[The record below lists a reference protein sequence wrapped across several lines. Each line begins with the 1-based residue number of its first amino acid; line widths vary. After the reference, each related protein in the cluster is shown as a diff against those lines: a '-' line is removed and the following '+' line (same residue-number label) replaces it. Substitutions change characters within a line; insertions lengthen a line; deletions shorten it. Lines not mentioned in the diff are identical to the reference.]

1 MCGHA
6 SQNPDTAL
14 EKVYYHYFST
24 VLILCIHSVFG
35 KFECTLLVKKVLSA
49 NLGSCVLLPVLP
61 LNCSMTLNGSF
72 ICLLDPFSS
81 LQNVLSELWWGLMS
95 RMSMFSHRGRRN
107 TLLLLYCIHH
117 CTPGSPYMQNNTAS
131 NRTWHLFPH
140 EALCENSSLLLSK
153 KLT

>member
-14 EKVYYHYFST
+14 EKVYYHYSFT

-49 NLGSCVLLPVLP
+49 NLGSCVLFPVLP

-81 LQNVLSELWWGLMS
+81 LQNVLSELW
-95 RMSMFSHRGRRN
+95 
-107 TLLLLYCIHH
+107 
-117 CTPGSPYMQNNTAS
+117 
-131 NRTWHLFPH
+131 
-140 EALCENSSLLLSK
+140 
-153 KLT
+153 